1 MKKTIS
7 ILLGVVLVLGLG
19 LAVPASMVAEDR
31 IIHVPGDHPAIQEAI
46 DAARDGDTIEVA
58 SGEYGAFSVIGRSN
72 ISVVGAEGATVTAS
86 QSFSINRG
94 PIGDA
99 WTMAAVKDSRNISI
113 RGLAFDGTA
122 LGGLNGDHEVVVGI
136 AYVDST
142 GRIANLKVENT
153 MGAQLG
159 VGVAVIGH
167 EGTPSVNLADVTVR
181 NSMAGV
187 IVWGAEADL
196 DGCTIEEMRPNGGF
210 GIMTSGVGIVAG
222 IPGDDWQ
229 GPATVKVKG
238 GSISSNSD
246 IGIYVCDGS
255 VVEAHFNNIV
265 GNALFGVLNVGGQ
278 TVDAR
283 YNWWGHAGGPFPPAA
298 NAVSDGVEFIPWVGA
313 GVVTQTLTA
322 DGVVDARQEAS
333 TEVWVTMRSTAAMT
347 VDTLSTEAWDVIATT
362 VSVSKYQYN
371 PEGAA
376 PTQFVTLGKYV
387 DVRAVNTGQVSSI
400 EIRLYYTDAEVGNVS
415 GLVQSFFRL
424 LWWDGQQW
432 KECSNTDIEQSDE
445 YPGYAGYIWAVIDK
459 DSSPSLAQ
467 LTGTPFGGYGSSPG
481 VPQGFCAIATAVY
494 GSDTAAEIEILREFR
509 DVVLLPNSPGS
520 ALVSIYYRTSPPV
533 ADIISRYAVLR
544 AAMRVGLVDPIVA
557 VLNWSQGWWSVTGS

>member
-7 ILLGVVLVLGLG
+7 ILLGVVLVLGLR
-19 LAVPASMVAEDR
+19 LAVPGSMVAEDR
-31 IIHVPGDHPAIQEAI
+31 IIHVPGDHPTIQEAI
-46 DAARDGDTIEVA
+46 DAARDGDTISVA
-58 SGEYGAFSVIGRSN
+58 SGEYGAFSVIGKN
-72 ISVVGAEGATVTAS
+72 DISIVGAAGATVTAGH
-86 QSFSINRG
+86 SFSINRG

-99 WTMAAVKDSRNISI
+99 WTMAAVKDSRSISI

-122 LGGLNGDHEVVVGI
+122 LGGLNGDYEVVAGI

-142 GRIANLKVENT
+142 GRIANLTVENT
-153 MGAQLG
+153 IGMELG

-167 EGTPSVNLADVTVR
+167 TGTRSVNLADVTVR

-196 DGCTIEEMRPNGGF
+196 DGCTIEDMRPNGGF

-238 GSISSNSD
+238 GSISNNND

-255 VVEAHFNNIV
+255 VVEAHFNNIL

-278 TVDAR
+278 IVDAR
-283 YNWWGHAGGPFPPAA
+283 YNWWGHADGPFPPAA
-298 NAVSDGVEFIPWVGA
+298 NAVSGGVDVVPWVGA
-313 GVVTQTLTA
+313 DVVTQTLTA
-322 DGVVDARQEAS
+322 DGVVNARREAS

-347 VDTLSTEAWDVIATT
+347 VDTLSTEAWEVIPTT

-376 PTQFVTLGKYV
+376 PTQYVTLGKYV

-415 GLVQSFFRL
+415 GLVQGFFRL
-424 LWWDGQQW
+424 LWWDGSLWQ
-432 KECSNTDIEQSDE
+432 ECSHSGVDTS
-445 YPGYAGYIWAVIDK
+445 ARYIWAKI
-459 DSSPSLAQ
+459 SANTTPSLAEMG
-467 LTGTPFGGYGSSPG
+467 GTPFGGYGSSPG
-481 VPQGFCAIATAVY
+481 VPQGLCAIATAAY
-494 GSDTAAEIEILREFR
+494 GTDKAQEIQILREFR
-509 DVVLLPNSPGS
+509 DAVLLPNELGAAFV
-520 ALVSIYYRTSPPV
+520 ALYYRTSPAV
-533 ADIISRYAVLR
+533 AGFIFRYEILR
-544 AAMRVGLVDPIVA
+544 ATVRVGVIDRIVA
-557 VLNWSQGWWSVTGS
+557 VLNWSRAWWSVTGR